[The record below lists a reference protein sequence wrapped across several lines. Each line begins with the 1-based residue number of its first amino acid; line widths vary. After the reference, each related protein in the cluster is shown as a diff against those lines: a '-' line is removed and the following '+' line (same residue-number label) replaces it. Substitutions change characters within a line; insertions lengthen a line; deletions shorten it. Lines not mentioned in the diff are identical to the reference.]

1 MDLTRLGGTEK
12 ALSGAGVLLFIFSF
26 LPWFEVTEFGLDFRA
41 DAWAWPSGFDDW
53 FPVLLLF
60 GYAIVLALPAFGV
73 AVRIPMLESA
83 VNRALVGLALSAF
96 AVLMFAIQGLTYP
109 GSGFGYSAGPA
120 WAYFIS
126 LLIALA
132 STGRSYLGFTRQG
145 GSLARIGAALQGRG
159 PSAGPRPDQRVPAQ
173 PMYRPPYQG
182 YGQPGQPPY
191 QQPYPGQP
199 QQPTQPGSGQPPYQ
213 GPAPQEGPQSPYPD
227 SPPR

>member
-41 DAWAWPSGFDDW
+41 DAWSWPSGFDDW
-53 FPVLLLF
+53 FPVLLMF

-73 AVRIPMLESA
+73 AVRIAVLESP
-83 VNRALVGLALSAF
+83 VNRALVGLVLSAF

-109 GSGFGYSAGPA
+109 GSGYGYSAGPA

-132 STGRSYLGFTRQG
+132 ATARGYLGFTRQG

-159 PSAGPRPDQRVPAQ
+159 QSAGAQREQRVPTQ
-173 PMYRPPYQG
+173 PMYRPPYQSHG
-182 YGQPGQPPY
+182 QPGQPGQPPY
-191 QQPYPGQP
+191 AGDPP
-199 QQPTQPGSGQPPYQ
+199 QQNPQP
-213 GPAPQEGPQSPYPD
+213 PYPD
-227 SPPR
+227 SPPE